1 MKLLANSETT
11 PDVQA
16 LTLNGSNPDILP
28 QFVDEAHL
36 NVSFRLDLIGSWN
49 LTNSTNCV
57 T

>member
-28 QFVDEAHL
+28 QFVEEAHL

>member
-28 QFVDEAHL
+28 QFVEEAHL

-57 T
+57 M

>member
-11 PDVQA
+11 PDVQE

-28 QFVDEAHL
+28 QFVEEAHL